1 MKPIKKKKPTNSPEK
16 LFSVLSFPGKQTENK
31 ESKYRQFLRL
41 LESTGVAEVEEIIDS
56 IRIYSNLSLLHSP
69 LSLSLEEE
77 RRKLCNGSNCFCVRI
92 ELAC

>member
-31 ESKYRQFLRL
+31 ESKYRQFLGL

-56 IRIYSNLSLLHSP
+56 IRIYSNRSLLHSP
-69 LSLSLEEE
+69 LSLSLSLSLSR
-77 RRKLCNGSNCFCVRI
+77 RRKKKVV
-92 ELAC
+92 